1 MVTTLLVMPYIDIC
15 HLPSP
20 SLRLAACPLEHQ
32 VLQQVDL
39 SYVHIKAFR
48 TDSHLLSG
56 KERGTGIPWR
66 YWGFSYRTPEYSE
79 YHNKVSYTKALAS
92 QAV

>member
-1 MVTTLLVMPYIDIC
+1 MTILWVMPFINIC

-56 KERGTGIPWR
+56 KERGTGIPWG
-66 YWGFSYRTPEYSE
+66 YWGFSSRTLECSE
-79 YHNKVSYTKALAS
+79 YHNTVNYTNFLVS
-92 QAV
+92 QGV